1 MRLQIVHPMLGLA
14 CVVCV
19 FQLFVCGQ
27 PACGQWIPNL
37 DVQSPAP
44 LEYKLAMKDAASS
57 PIAVPRGFDPLPL
70 EKPACEIYVPSRY
83 RAEKPAGLIL
93 YLSPGP
99 RSQAA
104 RPWKSTFERQQLL
117 YASPHGIG
125 NRVPVEHRVQTAIA
139 VLHHMRSKYNID
151 PDRVYLVGF
160 SGGARLALMIA
171 FAYPEYF
178 GGVVAIGSGG
188 LLPKEPWMFDR
199 IRDRLR
205 VGLIIGRTDGFRR
218 EVEFQTYNLLNESKI
233 ATKLFVPSTKHVLPK
248 ARTLTDAL
256 KWLEEGLDERRELA
270 AKFPATRIADTPDP
284 EEWSERL
291 LAEAKQR
298 LAEPETIRSGVAM
311 LSAVSERWPETKA
324 AADAKEIYAKYDANN
339 EGDWK
344 TKQRELVEERLLADA
359 KSMEA
364 LATDT
369 LPFPSLEYVR
379 ANSLT
384 NAIEGWRSIGILT
397 KDSDLRE
404 TAKKK
409 VQELSALAK

>member
-1 MRLQIVHPMLGLA
+1 M
-14 CVVCV
+14 
-19 FQLFVCGQ
+19 
-27 PACGQWIPNL
+27 
-37 DVQSPAP
+37 
-44 LEYKLAMKDAASS
+44 
-57 PIAVPRGFDPLPL
+57 
-70 EKPACEIYVPSRY
+70 
-83 RAEKPAGLIL
+83 
-93 YLSPGP
+93 
-99 RSQAA
+99 
-104 RPWKSTFERQQLL
+104 
-117 YASPHGIG
+117 
-125 NRVPVEHRVQTAIA
+125 
-139 VLHHMRSKYNID
+139 
-151 PDRVYLVGF
+151 
-160 SGGARLALMIA
+160 
-171 FAYPEYF
+171 
-178 GGVVAIGSGG
+178 
-188 LLPKEPWMFDR
+188 
-199 IRDRLR
+199 
-205 VGLIIGRTDGFRR
+205 
-218 EVEFQTYNLLNESKI
+218 
-233 ATKLFVPSTKHVLPK
+233 
-248 ARTLTDAL
+248 
-256 KWLEEGLDERRELA
+256 A

-364 LATDT
+364 LATET